1 MKENKPAKLSESCRL
16 MQDSS
21 KAHLFRSGAAN
32 DESDGLARYSERK
45 LAFGKLGG
53 TASSSRPMWDGSFFI
68 YVAPPGQFGWYRE
81 RRSSSQRTCFSIF
94 LLRFSQTC
102 EKVLDASKSDDGV

>member
-1 MKENKPAKLSESCRL
+1 MKEKQRAKLAESCRM

-21 KAHLFRSGAAN
+21 EAYLFRSGAAN

-68 YVAPPGQFGWYRE
+68 CAAAPRQFGWYRE
-81 RRSSSQRTCFSIF
+81 KGEARPKGR
-94 LLRFSQTC
+94 
-102 EKVLDASKSDDGV
+102 ASLYFY

>member
-1 MKENKPAKLSESCRL
+1 MKEKQPAKLSESCRS

-21 KAHLFRSGAAN
+21 EAPLFRSEAAN
-32 DESDGLARYSERK
+32 DEFDGFARYSERK

-68 YVAPPGQFGWYRE
+68 CATMPGQFGWYRE
-81 RRSSSQRTCFSIF
+81 RRSSSQRACFSIF
-94 LLRFSQTC
+94 LLGDFYYEES
-102 EKVLDASKSDDGV
+102 L

>member
-1 MKENKPAKLSESCRL
+1 

-21 KAHLFRSGAAN
+21 KAYLFRSGAAN
-32 DESDGLARYSERK
+32 DESDGFARYSERK

-81 RRSSSQRTCFSIF
+81 KGEARPKGLASLYFYYHLDKRVRRY
-94 LLRFSQTC
+94 
-102 EKVLDASKSDDGV
+102 

>member
-1 MKENKPAKLSESCRL
+1 MKEKQPAKLSESCRS

-21 KAHLFRSGAAN
+21 EAPLFRSEAAN
-32 DESDGLARYSERK
+32 DEFDGFARYSERK

-68 YVAPPGQFGWYRE
+68 CVASPGQFGWYRE
-81 RRSSSQRTCFSIF
+81 KGEARPKG
-94 LLRFSQTC
+94 L
-102 EKVLDASKSDDGV
+102 ASLYFFDKR

>member
-1 MKENKPAKLSESCRL
+1 MKEKQPAKLSESCRS

-21 KAHLFRSGAAN
+21 EAPLFRSEAAN
-32 DESDGLARYSERK
+32 DEFDGFARYSERK

-68 YVAPPGQFGWYRE
+68 CAAGQGNLGGTARGEARPKGLASLYFYYDLVKRG
-81 RRSSSQRTCFSIF
+81 RRY
-94 LLRFSQTC
+94 
-102 EKVLDASKSDDGV
+102 

>member
-1 MKENKPAKLSESCRL
+1 MKEKQPAKLPESCRW

-21 KAHLFRSGAAN
+21 KAPLFRSEAAN
-32 DESDGLARYSERK
+32 DEFDGFARYSERK

-68 YVAPPGQFGWYRE
+68 CAAAPRQFGWYRE

-94 LLRFSQTC
+94 F
-102 EKVLDASKSDDGV
+102 

>member
-1 MKENKPAKLSESCRL
+1 MKEKQPAKLSESCRL

-68 YVAPPGQFGWYRE
+68 CAAAPRQFGWYRE
-81 RRSSSQRTCFSIF
+81 KGEARPKGLASLYFYCDLDKHGRRY
-94 LLRFSQTC
+94 
-102 EKVLDASKSDDGV
+102 